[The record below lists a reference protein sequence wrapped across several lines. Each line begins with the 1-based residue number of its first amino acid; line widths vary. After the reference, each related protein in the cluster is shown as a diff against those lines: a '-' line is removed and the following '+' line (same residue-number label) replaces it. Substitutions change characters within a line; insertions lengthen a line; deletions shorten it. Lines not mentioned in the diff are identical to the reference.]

1 MIYNT
6 KAALVNELTDNT
18 ETALYDV
25 ALEQSMNPGLK
36 QACSSVYRVT
46 ECTRAMNFSNVQG
59 PTEKLKVPQFQ
70 ICCVELNIYLR

>member
-25 ALEQSMNPGLK
+25 ALEQSMNH
-36 QACSSVYRVT
+36 V
-46 ECTRAMNFSNVQG
+46 
-59 PTEKLKVPQFQ
+59 
-70 ICCVELNIYLR
+70 

>member
-25 ALEQSMNPGLK
+25 VLEQSMNPGLK
-36 QACSSVYRVT
+36 QACRCYIESLNVQVHPW
-46 ECTRAMNFSNVQG
+46 AMNFSKVQG

-70 ICCVELNIYLR
+70 ICCV

>member
-6 KAALVNELTDNT
+6 KAALVNELTDNA

-36 QACSSVYRVT
+36 QACSGVIGVT
-46 ECTRAMNFSNVQG
+46 ECTYCS
-59 PTEKLKVPQFQ
+59 L
-70 ICCVELNIYLR
+70 